1 MVTTNGLGHV
11 RLPDGRRLDTWV
23 GGDPCGPPVV
33 YFHGTPA
40 GRLQAA
46 LCDGA
51 AWRRGVRLVAFSRPG
66 YGGSTDAPT
75 TLTSV
80 AGDTALVAEAL
91 GLERFAC
98 LGASGGGPFALATAA
113 VLPERVA
120 AVGVVAG
127 IGPVLELDPRTAD
140 DPAIRAALAG
150 DADGAVLLQD
160 QALTSR
166 TPAHAADHEGS
177 AVPAHRLG
185 AFVSP
190 EILEPWTPGGRP
202 GVPSYR
208 GVSRDS
214 LAFAVGWDVDLGMI
228 RAPVWLW
235 YGDRDRMV
243 TLEHGRWLH
252 EHLPTSTLVVRQG
265 VGHLG
270 ALMPYWGEML
280 ARLGDAAASSG

>member
-1 MVTTNGLGHV
+1 MVTTNALGHV

-23 GGDPCGPPVV
+23 GGDPSGTAVV

-46 LCDGA
+46 LGDGA
-51 AWRRGVRLVAFSRPG
+51 ARRRGVRLVAFSRPG
-66 YGGSTDAPT
+66 YGGSSDAPT
-75 TLTSV
+75 TLVSV
-80 AGDTALVAEAL
+80 ARDTALVADRL

-98 LGASGGGPFALATAA
+98 LGASGGGPFALAAAA
-113 VLPERVA
+113 VLPDRVT

-127 IGPVLELDPRTAD
+127 IGPVLEIERGMAGH
-140 DPAIRAALAG
+140 PAIRAALAG
-150 DADGAVLLQD
+150 DLDRAVLLED
-160 QALTSR
+160 RALT
-166 TPAHAADHEGS
+166 TPALVHDEPDHRR
-177 AVPAHRLG
+177 HRLG
-185 AFVSP
+185 TFVSP
-190 EILEPWTPGGRP
+190 EILEPWAPGGRP
-202 GVPSYR
+202 GVPVYR

-214 LAFAVGWDVDLGMI
+214 LAFAVGWDVDLAAV

-243 TLEHGRWLH
+243 TLDHGRWLH
-252 EHLPTSTLVVRQG
+252 EHLPTSRLVVREG

-280 ARLGDAAASSG
+280 ARLCDSAAASG

>member
-46 LCDGA
+46 LGEGA
-51 AWRRGVRLVAFSRPG
+51 ARRQGVRLVAFSRPG
-66 YGGSTDAPT
+66 YGGSSDAPT
-75 TLTSV
+75 TLASV
-80 AGDTALVAEAL
+80 AGDTALVADRL

-98 LGASGGGPFALATAA
+98 LGASGGGPFALAAAA
-113 VLPERVA
+113 VLTERVT

-127 IGPVLELDPRTAD
+127 IGPVLELGPRTAH

-150 DADGAVLLQD
+150 DPEDAVLLQD

-166 TPAHAADHEGS
+166 APAHAGDHEGLG
-177 AVPAHRLG
+177 APGRRLG
-185 AFVSP
+185 TFVSP

-214 LAFAVGWDVDLGMI
+214 LAIAVGWDIDLGAV

-243 TLEHGRWLH
+243 TLDHGRWLH
-252 EHLPTSTLVVRQG
+252 EHLPTSTLVVREG